1 MKVTILYKIYSNFFL
16 YIMEYTKEGIKNNI
30 ITWVQFNLEGFEF
43 RKYQC
48 ETIVDII
55 YNILNPDTENT
66 NNCQIIEAPTGSG
79 KSIINIIAGCVLA
92 EYYGLRSYILASDL
106 YLWQQYYDFIQSNM
120 TLRDKIGCLKG
131 KFGNYKCRRN
141 NEDLSSAEC
150 KMAGL
155 SWASLYS
162 SDTAKKHGFDCAK
175 NCKYIKERK
184 HALKTKVTLMTYQLY
199 ALIVDEKNE
208 DDKVPVFDV
217 RDVIFCD
224 ECHNIP
230 NIVQMQVS
238 PTIKYSDANHLFNIY
253 NYACNN
259 GLDLFDDVKEKMID
273 PKVLDKYP
281 TLNDLMNK
289 WNNLFE
295 IASNYKNSKE
305 DDYKNIIDI
314 LHFFTQ
320 FNVTINYICDDIMK
334 RIKEHSIVTKED
346 MEIYKECDHVVKYIN
361 PLLTF
366 QGIIAITGVKYFV
379 KQINKKEEEISSIEY
394 HCAKE
399 DFLVYLFMLTK
410 TRFKVMLSA
419 TVGDQESYEDSIG
432 IKYFG
437 MRIKGL
443 PIKEYV
449 NDITSNSIEEN
460 LLDGIEKIFDESTIY
475 TRIPSTFNF
484 TNSPIHFYNRYKM
497 SFRDQEQSINSLKP
511 IIYKLLE
518 QQFPNQRGIIQ
529 TGSYK
534 IAQDIIKN
542 APVNIKNRL
551 LYYNGSHEKISNVTI
566 HKMST
571 NTILIGPTLNE
582 GIDLPG
588 DQCRFIMI
596 LKVPYPQMKD
606 RLVEAKMNL
615 FPTWY
620 NYTTSNLIIQG
631 IGRGNRFK
639 DDWCITYIFD
649 ACFYNLF
656 LTTKEQYPKEL
667 QDRLRIYN

>member
-1 MKVTILYKIYSNFFL
+1 MNYN
-16 YIMEYTKEGIKNNI
+16 KESIEQNIK
-30 ITWVQFNLEGFEF
+30 TWAQFNLEDFEF

-55 YNILNPDTENT
+55 YNILNPDLENL

-79 KSIINIIAGCVLA
+79 KSIINIISACVLA
-92 EYYGLRSYILASDL
+92 EFYGLRSYILASDL
-106 YLWQQYYDFIQSNM
+106 YLWQQYYDFIQERRI
-120 TLRDKIGCLKG
+120 LRDKIGCLKG

-162 SDTAKKHGFDCAK
+162 LDTAKKHGFDCAK

-199 ALIVDEKNE
+199 SLIVDENNE

-230 NIVQMQVS
+230 NIVQMQIS
-238 PTIKYSDANHLFNIY
+238 PSIKYSDANHLFNIY
-253 NYACNN
+253 NYANNN
-259 GLDLFDDVKEKMID
+259 GLDLFDEVKDKMID
-273 PKVLDKYP
+273 EELLKIYP
-281 TLNDLMNK
+281 TFNSLKDK
-289 WNNLFE
+289 WDQLWDVS
-295 IASNYKNSKE
+295 SNYRN
-305 DDYKNIIDI
+305 DNDIDYDNLKQIM
-314 LHFFTQ
+314 HYFTQ
-320 FNVTINYICDDIMK
+320 FNITINYICDDIMK

-346 MEIYKECDHVVKYIN
+346 MEIYKECDWVTKYTG
-361 PLLTF
+361 PLITF
-366 QGIIAITGVKYFV
+366 LGIICMTGKKYLV
-379 KQINKKEEEISSIEY
+379 KQINVKEDEISSIEY

-399 DFLVYLFMLTK
+399 DFLVYLTILTK
-410 TRFKVMLSA
+410 TRFKVMVSA
-419 TVGDQESYEDSIG
+419 TIGDQESYEDNIG

-437 MRIKGL
+437 MRLKGL

-449 NDITSNSIEEN
+449 NEINYNSVEEN
-460 LLDGIEKIFDESTIY
+460 LLDGIVAMNDESSIY
-475 TRIPSTFNF
+475 TRIPSTFDF
-484 TNSPIHFYNRYKM
+484 SKSPIHFYNKYKM
-497 SFRDQEQSINSLKP
+497 SFRDQEQSIRNLKP
-511 IIYKLLE
+511 IIYKILE
-518 QQFPNQRGIIQ
+518 QQFPNQRGMIQ

-534 IAQDIIKN
+534 IAQDIIKD
-542 APVNIKNRL
+542 APPSIKNRL

-566 HKMST
+566 HKMSN

-588 DQCRFIMI
+588 EQCRFIII

-606 RLVEAKMNL
+606 RLVEAKMKL

-620 NYTTSNLIIQG
+620 NYTTSNQIIQG

-656 LTTKEQYPKEL
+656 LATKEQYPKEL
-667 QDRLRIYN
+667 QERIKIYN